1 MEKTENSDYNVLVVD
16 DDDLVRKLLT
26 KFLQGI
32 GYRVDVAED
41 GKSALER
48 LGQLSYDLVLTDLQ
62 MPRLGGRELTR
73 TYVS

>member
-1 MEKTENSDYNVLVVD
+1 MINSENSDYSILVVD

-41 GKSALER
+41 GEGALDL
-48 LGQLSYDLVLTDLQ
+48 LG
-62 MPRLGGRELTR
+62 RRA
-73 TYVS
+73 